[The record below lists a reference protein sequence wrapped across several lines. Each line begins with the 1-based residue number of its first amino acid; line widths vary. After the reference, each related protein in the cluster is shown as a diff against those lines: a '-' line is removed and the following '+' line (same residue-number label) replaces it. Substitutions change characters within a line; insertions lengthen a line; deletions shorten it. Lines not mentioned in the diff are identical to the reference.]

1 MNALTIS
8 LVVLQIVLSLILIL
22 VVLLQHGTQ
31 TGLSGSIAGGAETF
45 FGKNK
50 GRTIDAK
57 LKKWTSVVAILFLL
71 SSIAITFAVKDSI
84 PEADESQFPIESQI
98 PLEDDMFDVSETEGE
113 QTEGEQVDGVSE
125 DTEASVPSEEPVE
138 SAEPSVEPTAEPTD
152 TAAAQ

>member
-8 LVVLQIVLSLILIL
+8 LVVLQIILSLILIL

-57 LKKWTSVVAILFLL
+57 LKKWTSFVAILFLV
-71 SSIAITFAVKDSI
+71 SSIAITFAVKNSA
-84 PEADESQFPIESQI
+84 PAEVPT
-98 PLEDDMFDVSETEGE
+98 DDMDLSSMMENMPADDGSVPVEDVTEQQEGAVEGVVSEEEPTE
-113 QTEGEQVDGVSE
+113 
-125 DTEASVPSEEPVE
+125 TEASTEEDVTEE
-138 SAEPSVEPTAEPTD
+138 SPAPAE
-152 TAAAQ
+152 